1 VLSLPITG
9 TGAVASI
16 GHDPAEIF
24 ANLCAGHGGRSAL
37 RGFDAGRFGAQ
48 HLFEIDDR
56 PAPGIDEPG
65 RATRFLLDAV
75 AQAATDAGLGEDL
88 SRIPIVVGTGLRE
101 LRSAELWWR
110 DGTPFDADRLAFGPA
125 LRERFGAL
133 DTWTMSNACSAS
145 LYALACGADLIEL
158 GLAEVVV
165 VAGVDV
171 VTESMFGLSDRVQRQ
186 PPGHVLPFDA
196 RRRGTILGEGAA
208 AVVLRRE
215 ARPGDRVHGRLRGVG
230 VNCDA
235 HHATAPDLAGVT
247 GAIRQAHDRAGVT
260 PDEIDLI
267 IAHGT
272 GTPLN
277 DRAEAS
283 ATAEVFGVA
292 AGRPLI
298 TGIKSLTG
306 HTSGSAGVLSLVVA
320 LRALAEGVV
329 PPIANLTEPLAEGAG
344 LRLAMGAVVPH
355 HGVTAQ
361 VNGFGFGG
369 VNAVAVVGAA

>member
-1 VLSLPITG
+1 MLSRPITG
-9 TGAVASI
+9 MGAVASI
-16 GHDPAEIF
+16 GRNPEEIF
-24 ANLCAGHGGRSAL
+24 ASLCAGRGGRSAL

-48 HLFEIDDR
+48 HLFEVDDR
-56 PAPGIDEPG
+56 PAPGTDEPG
-65 RATRFLLDAV
+65 RATRLLLDAV
-75 AQAATDAGLGEDL
+75 AQAAADAGLGEDL
-88 SRIPIVVGTGLRE
+88 SRVPIVIGTGLRE

-110 DGTPFDADRLAFGPA
+110 DGTPFDADRLSFGPA

-145 LYALACGADLIEL
+145 LAALACGADLIEL
-158 GLAEVVV
+158 GLAETVL

-171 VTESMFGLSDRVQRQ
+171 VTESMFGLSDRVQPE
-186 PPGHVLPFDA
+186 PPGEIRPFDA

-208 AVVLRRE
+208 AVVLRRS
-215 ARPGDRVHGRLRGVG
+215 ARPGDRVHGLLRGVG

-247 GAIRQAHDRAGVT
+247 GAIRQAHERAGVT

-267 IAHGT
+267 VAHGT

-277 DRAEAS
+277 DSTEAR
-283 ATAEVFGVA
+283 ATADVFG

-320 LRALAEGVV
+320 LRALADGVV
-329 PPIANLTEPLAEGAG
+329 PPIANLSDPLPEGAG
-344 LRLAMGAVVPH
+344 LRLVVGAPVPH
-355 HGVTAQ
+355 RGTTAQ

-369 VNAVAVVGAA
+369 VNAVAVVGAP